1 MGRMRMDG
9 EGRLAEREGRRN
21 GGAAG
26 KKKNR
31 APLIFTQARAVPARL
46 PCASAGQPHTRPL
59 ATQDRPARAGQART
73 ALFFFIP
80 PPPPSHRNSPLFFL
94 PENTVLPSALHAA
107 HRTGWSCE
115 VAALGTAWPDG
126 CTSQHLTWLSQAP
139 ATSRLATGL
148 NARQEIESPGGE
160 GTSKSLF
167 GLWPGGAGGG
177 APKPVPKADIARR
190 GVLGSVGG
198 A

>member
-73 ALFFFIP
+73 AFFFFIP
-80 PPPPSHRNSPLFFL
+80 PPPPRIETPLSFFYL
-94 PENTVLPSALHAA
+94 KTRCSRPRSTPRTGRAGHARSRLWAPPGPMAA
-107 HRTGWSCE
+107 HPST
-115 VAALGTAWPDG
+115 
-126 CTSQHLTWLSQAP
+126 
-139 ATSRLATGL
+139 
-148 NARQEIESPGGE
+148 
-160 GTSKSLF
+160 
-167 GLWPGGAGGG
+167 
-177 APKPVPKADIARR
+177 
-190 GVLGSVGG
+190 
-198 A
+198 